1 MDKAEA
7 EVTTGMAMSIPH
19 NLPASFWDVAPSLIR
34 EPYREMEQAVPV
46 AVIGSPGGE
55 VRFESV
61 NPGIA
66 RVEDGVLRF
75 GATPGAT
82 IIVAEAIRD
91 EVVSSRRYIQVD
103 VEKPKDTAVLDWRP
117 SAMWSFCRTEPG
129 ISTISPV
136 GMTNQAAIS
145 A

>member
-1 MDKAEA
+1 
-7 EVTTGMAMSIPH
+7 MAMSIPH

-61 NPGIA
+61 HPGIA

-82 IIVAEAIRD
+82 IIVAEAIR
-91 EVVSSRRYIQVD
+91 ETRQRKAGGSRSWSR
-103 VEKPKDTAVLDWRP
+103 KKKALRR
-117 SAMWSFCRTEPG
+117 SALNAR
-129 ISTISPV
+129 
-136 GMTNQAAIS
+136 
-145 A
+145 